1 MFIEALNLRLHPV
14 EVFYVVGGTL
24 VALYCIG
31 DALVYKLRG
40 GSPRAWKHREDKL
53 AFLCVAG
60 ISASL
65 ATALFA
71 GWDIFWALI
80 IAAFLATVPVLCISL
95 VYTFKEAYF
104 VNRRKKKQKPK
115 VQRQDD
121 EYLHTMLMFAGFVF
135 THVALLLVAAAH
147 TTPYTPEASKPSEHK
162 TVAVY
167 RGDRLTPSDT
177 EVKSELIGL
186 ITHKTSGDSNTTEK
200 NPYYSWQERTGDGEI
215 RNMYKR
221 QSYVFYGDNSNT
233 AINLHVEEVQI
244 VEDQEPD
251 TAPYIIHQVIY
262 TVPTTYKDGEPL
274 CTASKVQTD
283 GCTQNAWA
291 DHTKATIHL
300 PKGTYATYVTEAQ

>member
-1 MFIEALNLRLHPV
+1 MLIEALNLRLHPAV
-14 EVFYVVGGTL
+14 VFYVVGGTL

-31 DALVYKLRG
+31 DGLVYKLRG
-40 GSPRAWKHREDKL
+40 GTPKARKHQEDKL
-53 AFLCVAG
+53 AFLCIAG
-60 ISASL
+60 VSTSL

-80 IAAFLATVPVLCISL
+80 IAVCLATVPVLSISL
-95 VYTFKEAYF
+95 LYVFRDAWL
-104 VNRRKKKQKPK
+104 VGRGKKTMQK
-115 VQRQDD
+115 QDD
-121 EYLHTMLMFAGFVF
+121 EYLPIMLMFAGFVF

-147 TTPYTPEASKPSEHK
+147 TTPYTPEASKPSDNK

-177 EVKSELIGL
+177 EAKSELIGL

-200 NPYYSWQERTGDGEI
+200 NPYYSWQERTSDGEI

-221 QSYVFYGDNSNT
+221 QNYAFYGDNSNT

-244 VEDQEPD
+244 IEDQEPG
-251 TAPYIIHQVIY
+251 TNPYIIHQVIY
-262 TVPTTYKDGEPL
+262 TVPATYKDGEPL
-274 CTASKVQTD
+274 CTASKVKTD

>member
-40 GSPRAWKHREDKL
+40 GNRKARKRLEDKL
-53 AFLCVAG
+53 AFLCLAG

-80 IAAFLATVPVLCISL
+80 ITVCLATVPVLSISL
-95 VYTFKEAYF
+95 LYVCRDAWL
-104 VNRRKKKQKPK
+104 VGRGKKTAQK
-115 VQRQDD
+115 QDD
-121 EYLHTMLMFAGFVF
+121 EYLHIMLMFAGFVL

-147 TTPYTPEASKPSEHK
+147 TTPYTPEASKPSDNK
-162 TVAVY
+162 AVAAY
-167 RGDRLTPSDT
+167 RGDRLTPSGT
-177 EVKSELIGL
+177 EAKSELIGL

-200 NPYYSWQERTGDGEI
+200 NPYYSWQERTSDGEI

-221 QSYVFYGDNSNT
+221 QNYAFYGDNSNT

-244 VEDQEPD
+244 IEDQEPG

-262 TVPTTYKDGEPL
+262 TVPATYKDGEPL
-274 CTASKVQTD
+274 CTASKVKTD

-300 PKGTYATYVTEAQ
+300 PKDSYATYVTEAQ

>member
-1 MFIEALNLRLHPV
+1 MFIEALNLRLHPAV
-14 EVFYVVGGTL
+14 VFYVVGGTL

-31 DALVYKLRG
+31 DGSVYKMRG
-40 GSPRAWKHREDKL
+40 GSPKAWKHRDDKL

-60 ISASL
+60 VSASL

-95 VYTFKEAYF
+95 VYTFKEAWV
-104 VNRRKKKQKPK
+104 VNRRKKKPK
-115 VQRQDD
+115 SKKQGQDD
-121 EYLHTMLMFAGFVF
+121 EYLHIMLMFAGFVL

-147 TTPYTPEASKPSEHK
+147 TTPYTPEASKPSDNK
-162 TVAVY
+162 TVAAY

-177 EVKSELIGL
+177 EAKSELIGL

-244 VEDQEPD
+244 VEDQEPG
-251 TAPYIIHQVIY
+251 TNPYIIHQVIY
-262 TVPTTYKDGEPL
+262 TVPATYKDGEPL
-274 CTASKVQTD
+274 CTASRVKTD

>member
-40 GSPRAWKHREDKL
+40 GNPKARKRQEGKL

-60 ISASL
+60 VSASL
-65 ATALFA
+65 ATALLA

-80 IAAFLATVPVLCISL
+80 IAAFLATVPVLSISL
-95 VYTFKEAYF
+95 LYVCRDAWL
-104 VNRRKKKQKPK
+104 VGRGKKTMQK
-115 VQRQDD
+115 QDD
-121 EYLHTMLMFAGFVF
+121 EYLHIMLMFAGFVL
-135 THVALLLVAAAH
+135 THVALLLVAATH
-147 TTPYTPEASKPSEHK
+147 TTPYTPEASKPNDNK
-162 TVAVY
+162 TVAAY
-167 RGDRLTPSDT
+167 RGDRLTPTDT
-177 EVKSELIGL
+177 EAKSELIGL

-200 NPYYSWQERTGDGEI
+200 NPYYSWQERTSDGEI

-244 VEDQEPD
+244 VEDQEPG

-262 TVPTTYKDGEPL
+262 TVPTTYKDGESL
-274 CTASKVQTD
+274 CVASKVKVD

>member
-31 DALVYKLRG
+31 DGLVYKLRG
-40 GSPRAWKHREDKL
+40 GNPKARKRLEDKL
-53 AFLCVAG
+53 AFLCIAG
-60 ISASL
+60 VSASL

-80 IAAFLATVPVLCISL
+80 IAVCLATVPVLGISL
-95 VYTFKEAYF
+95 LYVCREAWL
-104 VNRRKKKQKPK
+104 VGHGKKTTQK
-115 VQRQDD
+115 QDD
-121 EYLHTMLMFAGFVF
+121 EYLRIMLMFAGFVL

-147 TTPYTPEASKPSEHK
+147 TTPYTTDASKPSEHK

-200 NPYYSWQERTGDGEI
+200 NPYYSWQERTSDGEI

-221 QSYVFYGDNSNT
+221 QNYVFYGDKSNT

>member
-1 MFIEALNLRLHPV
+1 MFIEALNLRLHPAV
-14 EVFYVVGGTL
+14 VFYVVGGTL

-31 DALVYKLRG
+31 DGLVYKLRG
-40 GSPRAWKHREDKL
+40 GNPKARKRQEDKL
-53 AFLCVAG
+53 AFLCIAG
-60 ISASL
+60 VSASL

-80 IAAFLATVPVLCISL
+80 IAVCLATVPVLSISL
-95 VYTFKEAYF
+95 LYVCRDAWL
-104 VNRRKKKQKPK
+104 VGRGKKTMQE
-115 VQRQDD
+115 QDD
-121 EYLHTMLMFAGFVF
+121 EYLPIMLMFAGFVL

-147 TTPYTPEASKPSEHK
+147 TTPYTPEASKPSDNK
-162 TVAVY
+162 TVAAY

-177 EVKSELIGL
+177 EAKSELIGL
-186 ITHKTSGDSNTTEK
+186 ITHKTSGDMNTTEK

-244 VEDQEPD
+244 VEDQEPG

-262 TVPTTYKDGEPL
+262 TVPATYKDGEPL
-274 CTASKVQTD
+274 CTASKVKTD

-300 PKGTYATYVTEAQ
+300 PKDSYATYVTEAQ

>member
-1 MFIEALNLRLHPV
+1 MFIEALNLRLHPAV
-14 EVFYVVGGTL
+14 VFYVVGGTL
-24 VALYCIG
+24 VTLYCIG

-40 GSPRAWKHREDKL
+40 GSPKAWKRRNDKL
-53 AFLCVAG
+53 EFLCVAG
-60 ISASL
+60 VSASL

-80 IAAFLATVPVLCISL
+80 IAACLATVPILFISL
-95 VYTFKEAYF
+95 LYTFKEAYF
-104 VNRRKKKQKPK
+104 VNHRKKKPK
-115 VQRQDD
+115 SKKQRQDD
-121 EYLHTMLMFAGFVF
+121 EYLHVMLMFAGFVL

-147 TTPYTPEASKPSEHK
+147 TTPYTPEASKPSDNK
-162 TVAVY
+162 TVAAY
-167 RGDRLTPSDT
+167 RGDRLAPSDT

-200 NPYYSWQERTGDGEI
+200 NPYYTWQERTSDGEI

-244 VEDQEPD
+244 VEDLEPGA
-251 TAPYIIHQVIY
+251 TPNIIHQVIY
-262 TVPTTYKDGEPL
+262 TVPLTYKDGEPL
-274 CTASKVQTD
+274 CTASKVKTD
-283 GCTQNAWA
+283 GCTQNAWV

-300 PKGTYATYVTEAQ
+300 PKGTYATYVAEAL

>member
-1 MFIEALNLRLHPV
+1 MFIEALNLRLHPAV
-14 EVFYVVGGTL
+14 VFYVVGGTL

-31 DALVYKLRG
+31 DGLVYKLRG
-40 GSPRAWKHREDKL
+40 GNPKARKHLEGKL
-53 AFLCVAG
+53 AFLCIAG
-60 ISASL
+60 VSASL

-80 IAAFLATVPVLCISL
+80 IAVCLATVPVLSISL
-95 VYTFKEAYF
+95 LYVCRDAWL
-104 VNRRKKKQKPK
+104 VGRGKKTMQK
-115 VQRQDD
+115 QDD
-121 EYLHTMLMFAGFVF
+121 EYLPIMLMFAGFVL

-147 TTPYTPEASKPSEHK
+147 TTPYTPEASKPSDNK
-162 TVAVY
+162 TVAAY

-177 EVKSELIGL
+177 EAKSELIGL

-200 NPYYSWQERTGDGEI
+200 NPYYSWQERTGGGEI

-221 QSYVFYGDNSNT
+221 QNYVFYGDKSNT

-244 VEDQEPD
+244 VEDQEPG

-262 TVPTTYKDGEPL
+262 TVPATYKDGEPL
-274 CTASKVQTD
+274 CTASKVKTD

>member
-1 MFIEALNLRLHPV
+1 MFIEALNLHLHPAV
-14 EVFYVVGGTL
+14 VFYVVGGTL

-31 DALVYKLRG
+31 DGLVYKLRG
-40 GSPRAWKHREDKL
+40 GNPTARKRQEGKL
-53 AFLCVAG
+53 AFLCIAG
-60 ISASL
+60 VSASL

-80 IAAFLATVPVLCISL
+80 IAVCLATIPVLSISL
-95 VYTFKEAYF
+95 LYVCRDAW
-104 VNRRKKKQKPK
+104 RAGRGKKTTQK
-115 VQRQDD
+115 QDD
-121 EYLHTMLMFAGFVF
+121 EYLPIMLMFASFVL
-135 THVALLLVAAAH
+135 THVALLLLAAAH
-147 TTPYTPEASKPSEHK
+147 TTPYTPEASKPSDNK
-162 TVAVY
+162 TVAAY
-167 RGDRLTPSDT
+167 RGDRLTPSGT
-177 EVKSELIGL
+177 EAKSELVGL

-221 QSYVFYGDNSNT
+221 QNYVFYGDNSNT

-244 VEDQEPD
+244 VEDQEPG

-262 TVPTTYKDGEPL
+262 TVPATYKDGEPL
-274 CTASKVQTD
+274 CTASKVKTD

>member
-40 GSPRAWKHREDKL
+40 GTPKARKRLEGKL
-53 AFLCVAG
+53 AFLCAAG
-60 ISASL
+60 VSASL
-65 ATALFA
+65 ATALLA

-80 IAAFLATVPVLCISL
+80 IAAFLETVPVLCISL

-115 VQRQDD
+115 MQRQDD

-147 TTPYTPEASKPSEHK
+147 TTPYTPEASKPGEHK

-177 EVKSELIGL
+177 EAKSELIGL

-200 NPYYSWQERTGDGEI
+200 NPYYSWQERTNGGEI

-221 QSYVFYGDNSNT
+221 QNYVFYGDNSNT

-244 VEDQEPD
+244 VEDLEPG
-251 TAPYIIHQVIY
+251 TSPYIIHQVFY
-262 TVPTTYKDGEPL
+262 TVPATYKDGEPL
-274 CTASKVQTD
+274 CTAFRVKTD
-283 GCTQNAWA
+283 GCTRNAWA

-300 PKGTYATYVTEAQ
+300 PKDTYATYVTEAQ

>member
-31 DALVYKLRG
+31 DGLVYKLRG
-40 GSPRAWKHREDKL
+40 GNPKARKRLDDKL
-53 AFLCVAG
+53 AFLCIAG

-80 IAAFLATVPVLCISL
+80 IAVCLATVPVLGISL
-95 VYTFKEAYF
+95 LYVCREAWL
-104 VNRRKKKQKPK
+104 VGHGKKTTQK
-115 VQRQDD
+115 QDD
-121 EYLHTMLMFAGFVF
+121 EYLHIMLMFAGFVL

-147 TTPYTPEASKPSEHK
+147 TTPYTPDASKPSEHK

-177 EVKSELIGL
+177 EAKSELIGL

-200 NPYYSWQERTGDGEI
+200 SPYYSWQERTSDGEI

-221 QSYVFYGDNSNT
+221 QNYVFYGDNSNT

-244 VEDQEPD
+244 LEDLEPG

-262 TVPTTYKDGEPL
+262 TVPATYKDGEPL
-274 CTASKVQTD
+274 CTAFRVKTD

-291 DHTKATIHL
+291 DHAKATIHL

>member
-1 MFIEALNLRLHPV
+1 MFIEALSLRLHPAV
-14 EVFYVVGGTL
+14 VFYVVGGTL

-31 DALVYKLRG
+31 DGLVYKMWG
-40 GSPRAWKHREDKL
+40 GNPKARKRQEDKL
-53 AFLCVAG
+53 AFLCIAG
-60 ISASL
+60 VSASL

-80 IAAFLATVPVLCISL
+80 IAVCLATVPVLSISL
-95 VYTFKEAYF
+95 LYVFRDAWL
-104 VNRRKKKQKPK
+104 VGRGKKTAQK
-115 VQRQDD
+115 QDD
-121 EYLHTMLMFAGFVF
+121 EYLPIMLMFAGFVF

-147 TTPYTPEASKPSEHK
+147 TTPYTPEASKPSDNK
-162 TVAVY
+162 TVATY

-177 EVKSELIGL
+177 EAKSELIGL

-244 VEDQEPD
+244 VEDQEPG
-251 TAPYIIHQVIY
+251 TSPYIIHQVIY
-262 TVPTTYKDGEPL
+262 TVPATYKDGEPL
-274 CTASKVQTD
+274 CTASKVKVD

>member
-1 MFIEALNLRLHPV
+1 MFIEALNLRLHPAV
-14 EVFYVVGGTL
+14 VFYVVGGTL

-31 DALVYKLRG
+31 DGWVYKLRG
-40 GSPRAWKHREDKL
+40 GNPKARKRQEGKL
-53 AFLCVAG
+53 AFLCIAG
-60 ISASL
+60 VSASL

-80 IAAFLATVPVLCISL
+80 IAVCLATVPVLSISL
-95 VYTFKEAYF
+95 LYVCRDAWL
-104 VNRRKKKQKPK
+104 VGRGKKTTQK
-115 VQRQDD
+115 QDD
-121 EYLHTMLMFAGFVF
+121 EYLHIMLMFAGFVL

-147 TTPYTPEASKPSEHK
+147 TTPYTPEASKPSDSK
-162 TVAVY
+162 TVTTY
-167 RGDRLTPSDT
+167 RGDRLTPSGT
-177 EVKSELIGL
+177 EAKSELVGL

-221 QSYVFYGDNSNT
+221 QNYVFYGDNSNT

-244 VEDQEPD
+244 VEDQEPG

-262 TVPTTYKDGEPL
+262 TVPATYKDGEPL
-274 CTASKVQTD
+274 CTASKVKTD

>member
-1 MFIEALNLRLHPV
+1 MFIEALNLRLHPAV
-14 EVFYVVGGTL
+14 VFQVVCGTL

-31 DALVYKLRG
+31 DGLVYKLRG
-40 GSPRAWKHREDKL
+40 GTPKARKRLEAKL
-53 AFLCVAG
+53 AFLCMAG
-60 ISASL
+60 VSVSL

-80 IAAFLATVPVLCISL
+80 IAVCLATVSVLGISL
-95 VYTFKEAYF
+95 LYVFRDAWL
-104 VNRRKKKQKPK
+104 VGRGKKTMQK
-115 VQRQDD
+115 QDD
-121 EYLHTMLMFAGFVF
+121 EYLPIMLMFAGFVL

-147 TTPYTPEASKPSEHK
+147 TTPYTPEASKPSDNK
-162 TVAVY
+162 TVAAY
-167 RGDRLTPSDT
+167 RGDRLTPSGT
-177 EVKSELIGL
+177 EAKSELIGL

-200 NPYYSWQERTGDGEI
+200 SPYYSWQERTSDGEI

-221 QSYVFYGDNSNT
+221 QNYVFYGNNSNT

-244 VEDQEPD
+244 IEDQEPG

-262 TVPTTYKDGEPL
+262 TVPATYKDGEPL
-274 CTASKVQTD
+274 CTASKVKTD

>member
-1 MFIEALNLRLHPV
+1 MFIEALNLRLHPAV
-14 EVFYVVGGTL
+14 VFYVVGGTL
-24 VALYCIG
+24 VALYCVG
-31 DALVYKLRG
+31 DGLVYKLRG
-40 GSPRAWKHREDKL
+40 GNPKARKRQEDKL
-53 AFLCVAG
+53 AFLCIAG
-60 ISASL
+60 VSASL

-80 IAAFLATVPVLCISL
+80 IAVCLATVPVLSISL
-95 VYTFKEAYF
+95 LYVCRDAWL
-104 VNRRKKKQKPK
+104 VGRGKKTAQKQ
-115 VQRQDD
+115 DE
-121 EYLHTMLMFAGFVF
+121 EYLHTMLMFAGFVL

-147 TTPYTPEASKPSEHK
+147 TTPYTPEASKPSDNK
-162 TVAVY
+162 TVAAY

-177 EVKSELIGL
+177 EAKSELIGL
-186 ITHKTSGDSNTTEK
+186 ITHKTSGDMNTTEK
-200 NPYYSWQERTGDGEI
+200 NPYYSWQERTSGGEI

-244 VEDQEPD
+244 VEDQEPG

-262 TVPTTYKDGEPL
+262 TVPATYKDGEPL
-274 CTASKVQTD
+274 CTASKVKTD

-300 PKGTYATYVTEAQ
+300 PKDSYATYVTEAQ

>member
-40 GSPRAWKHREDKL
+40 GTPKAWKRLEGKL
-53 AFLCVAG
+53 AFLCAAG
-60 ISASL
+60 VSASL
-65 ATALFA
+65 ATALLA

-95 VYTFKEAYF
+95 VYTFKEAWF
-104 VNRRKKKQKPK
+104 VNRRKKKPK
-115 VQRQDD
+115 SKKQRQDD
-121 EYLHTMLMFAGFVF
+121 EYLHIMLMFAGFVF

-167 RGDRLTPSDT
+167 RGDRHAPSDT

-244 VEDQEPD
+244 VEDLEPG
-251 TAPYIIHQVIY
+251 TSPYIIHQVFY
-262 TVPTTYKDGEPL
+262 TVPATYKDGEPL
-274 CTASKVQTD
+274 CTAFRVKTD

>member
-1 MFIEALNLRLHPV
+1 MFIEALNLRLHPAV
-14 EVFYVVGGTL
+14 VFQIVCGTL

-31 DALVYKLRG
+31 DGLVYKMRG
-40 GSPRAWKHREDKL
+40 GSPKASKGLEDKL
-53 AFLCVAG
+53 AFLCVVG
-60 ISASL
+60 VGASL

-71 GWDIFWALI
+71 GWDIFWTLI
-80 IAAFLATVPVLCISL
+80 IAAFLATVPVLGISL
-95 VYTFKEAYF
+95 VYTFKEAWL
-104 VNRRKKKQKPK
+104 VNRRQKME
-115 VQRQDD
+115 RQDD
-121 EYLHTMLMFAGFVF
+121 EYLHVMLMFAGFVL

-147 TTPYTPEASKPSEHK
+147 TTPYTPEASKPSDNK
-162 TVAVY
+162 TVAAY
-167 RGDRLTPSDT
+167 RGGRLAPSDT
-177 EVKSELIGL
+177 EAKSELIGL
-186 ITHKTSGDSNTTEK
+186 ITHKTSGDSNTTEN

-244 VEDQEPD
+244 VEDQEPG
-251 TAPYIIHQVIY
+251 TTPYIIHQVVY
-262 TVPTTYKDGEPL
+262 TVPATYKDGESL
-274 CTASKVQTD
+274 CVASKVKVD

>member
-1 MFIEALNLRLHPV
+1 MFIEALNLRLHPAV
-14 EVFYVVGGTL
+14 VFYVVGGFL

-31 DALVYKLRG
+31 DGLVYKMRG
-40 GSPRAWKHREDKL
+40 GNPKALKKQEDKL
-53 AFLCVAG
+53 GFLGVAG
-60 ISASL
+60 IGLSL
-65 ATALFA
+65 ATAFQA

-80 IAAFLATVPVLCISL
+80 IAAFLATVPVLFISL
-95 VYTFKEAYF
+95 LYVCREAWL
-104 VNRRKKKQKPK
+104 VGRGKKTT
-115 VQRQDD
+115 QRQDD
-121 EYLHTMLMFAGFVF
+121 EYLHIMLMFAGFVL

-147 TTPYTPEASKPSEHK
+147 TTPYTPEASKPSDNK
-162 TVAVY
+162 TVAAY
-167 RGDRLTPSDT
+167 RGDRLAPSDT
-177 EVKSELIGL
+177 EAKSELIGL

-200 NPYYSWQERTGDGEI
+200 NPYYSWQERTSGGEI

-244 VEDQEPD
+244 VEDQEPGA
-251 TAPYIIHQVIY
+251 TPYIIHQVIY
-262 TVPTTYKDGEPL
+262 TVPATYKDGEPL
-274 CTASKVQTD
+274 CAASKVKVD

>member
-1 MFIEALNLRLHPV
+1 MFIEALNLRLHPAV
-14 EVFYVVGGTL
+14 VFQVVCGTL

-31 DALVYKLRG
+31 DGLVYKLRG
-40 GSPRAWKHREDKL
+40 GTPKARKRLEAKL
-53 AFLCVAG
+53 AFLCMAG
-60 ISASL
+60 VSVSL

-80 IAAFLATVPVLCISL
+80 IAVCLATVPVLGISL
-95 VYTFKEAYF
+95 LYVFRDAWL
-104 VNRRKKKQKPK
+104 VGRGKKTMQK
-115 VQRQDD
+115 QDD
-121 EYLHTMLMFAGFVF
+121 EYLPIMLMFAGFVL

-147 TTPYTPEASKPSEHK
+147 TTPYTPEASKPSDNK
-162 TVAVY
+162 TVAAY
-167 RGDRLTPSDT
+167 RGDRLTPSGT
-177 EVKSELIGL
+177 EAKSELIGL

-200 NPYYSWQERTGDGEI
+200 SPYYSWQERTSDGEI

-221 QSYVFYGDNSNT
+221 QNYVFYGNNSNT

-244 VEDQEPD
+244 IEDQEPG

-262 TVPTTYKDGEPL
+262 TVPATYKDGEPL
-274 CTASKVQTD
+274 CTASKVKTD

>member
-1 MFIEALNLRLHPV
+1 MFIEALNLRLHPAV
-14 EVFYVVGGTL
+14 VFQVVCGTL

-31 DALVYKLRG
+31 DGLVYKLRG
-40 GSPRAWKHREDKL
+40 GTPKARKRLEAKL
-53 AFLCVAG
+53 AFLCMAG
-60 ISASL
+60 VSVSL

-80 IAAFLATVPVLCISL
+80 IAVCLATVPVLGISL
-95 VYTFKEAYF
+95 LYVFRDAWL
-104 VNRRKKKQKPK
+104 VGRGKKTMQK
-115 VQRQDD
+115 QDD
-121 EYLHTMLMFAGFVF
+121 EYLPIMLMFAGFVL

-147 TTPYTPEASKPSEHK
+147 TTPYTPEASKPSDNK
-162 TVAVY
+162 TVAAY
-167 RGDRLTPSDT
+167 RGDRLTPSGT
-177 EVKSELIGL
+177 EAKSELIGL

-200 NPYYSWQERTGDGEI
+200 SPYYSWQERTSDGEI

-221 QSYVFYGDNSNT
+221 QNYVFYGNNSNT

-244 VEDQEPD
+244 IEDQEPG

-262 TVPTTYKDGEPL
+262 TVPATYKDGEPL
-274 CTASKVQTD
+274 CTASKVKTD

-300 PKGTYATYVTEAQ
+300 PKDSYATYVTEAQ

>member
-1 MFIEALNLRLHPV
+1 MFIEALNLRLHPAV
-14 EVFYVVGGTL
+14 VFQIVGGTL

-31 DALVYKLRG
+31 DGLVYKLRG
-40 GSPRAWKHREDKL
+40 GSPKAWKRRNDKL
-53 AFLCVAG
+53 EFLCVAG
-60 ISASL
+60 VSTSL

-80 IAAFLATVPVLCISL
+80 IAACLATVPILFISL
-95 VYTFKEAYF
+95 LHTFKEAYF
-104 VNRRKKKQKPK
+104 VNRRKKKPK
-115 VQRQDD
+115 SKRHRQDD
-121 EYLHTMLMFAGFVF
+121 EYLHVMLMFAGFVL
-135 THVALLLVAAAH
+135 TYVALLLVAAAH
-147 TTPYTPEASKPSEHK
+147 TTPYTPDASKPAVSK
-162 TVAVY
+162 TVAAY
-167 RGDRLTPSDT
+167 RGDRLAPSDT

-186 ITHKTSGDSNTTEK
+186 ITHKTSGDSNTTEN

-221 QSYVFYGDNSNT
+221 QNYVFYGDNSNT

-244 VEDQEPD
+244 VEDLEPG
-251 TAPYIIHQVIY
+251 TTPYIIHQVIY
-262 TVPTTYKDGEPL
+262 TVPATYKDGEPL
-274 CTASKVQTD
+274 CTASKVKTD

>member
-1 MFIEALNLRLHPV
+1 MFIEALNLHLHPV

-31 DALVYKLRG
+31 DGLVYKMRG
-40 GSPRAWKHREDKL
+40 GNPKARKRQEDKL
-53 AFLCVAG
+53 AFLCIAG
-60 ISASL
+60 VSASL
-65 ATALFA
+65 ATALLA

-80 IAAFLATVPVLCISL
+80 ITVCLATVPVLSISL
-95 VYTFKEAYF
+95 LYVCRDAWL
-104 VNRRKKKQKPK
+104 VGRGKKTMQK
-115 VQRQDD
+115 QDD
-121 EYLHTMLMFAGFVF
+121 EYLHIMLMFAGFVL

-147 TTPYTPEASKPSEHK
+147 TTPYTPEASKPSDNK
-162 TVAVY
+162 TVAAY

-177 EVKSELIGL
+177 EAKSELIGL

-200 NPYYSWQERTGDGEI
+200 NPYYSWQERTSDGEI

-244 VEDQEPD
+244 VEDQEPG
-251 TAPYIIHQVIY
+251 TNPYIIHQVIY
-262 TVPTTYKDGEPL
+262 TVPATYKDGEPL
-274 CTASKVQTD
+274 CTASKVKAD

>member
-1 MFIEALNLRLHPV
+1 MFIEALNLRLHPAV
-14 EVFYVVGGTL
+14 VFYVVGGTL

-31 DALVYKLRG
+31 DGLVYKMRG
-40 GSPRAWKHREDKL
+40 GNPKARKHLEGKL
-53 AFLCVAG
+53 AFLCIAG
-60 ISASL
+60 VGASL

-80 IAAFLATVPVLCISL
+80 IAVCLATVPVLGVSL
-95 VYTFKEAYF
+95 LYVFRDAWL
-104 VNRRKKKQKPK
+104 VGRGKKTTQK
-115 VQRQDD
+115 QDD
-121 EYLHTMLMFAGFVF
+121 EYLPIMLMFAGFVL

-147 TTPYTPEASKPSEHK
+147 TTPYTPEASKPSDNK
-162 TVAVY
+162 TVAAY

-177 EVKSELIGL
+177 EAKSELIGL
-186 ITHKTSGDSNTTEK
+186 VTHKTSGDSNTTEK
-200 NPYYSWQERTGDGEI
+200 NPYYSWQERTSDGEI

-221 QSYVFYGDNSNT
+221 QNYVFYGDNSNT

-244 VEDQEPD
+244 IEDQEPG

-262 TVPTTYKDGEPL
+262 TVPATYKDGEPL
-274 CTASKVQTD
+274 CTASKVKTD